1 MALCRRE
8 SLDWPG
14 GKGEGMMEG
23 EGRGGERNGGGR
35 GSHDREGSGG

>member
-8 SLDWPG
+8 SLDWLG

-23 EGRGGERNGGGR
+23 EGREGEKWGGR